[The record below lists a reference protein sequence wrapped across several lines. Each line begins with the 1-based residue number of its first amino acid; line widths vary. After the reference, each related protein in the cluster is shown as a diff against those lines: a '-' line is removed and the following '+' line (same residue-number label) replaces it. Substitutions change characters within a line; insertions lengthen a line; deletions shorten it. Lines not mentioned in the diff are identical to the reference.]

1 MHATTVSLLSLLLLA
16 LAPAGWLG
24 VYLDAERQ
32 EAVVAEVI
40 PDSPAARAGLEPGD
54 VLLAVEDQATPTR
67 DEFVAAIRASRAN
80 TPIRLKLRRGAE
92 ERTVT
97 VRLADRP
104 AAEASPP
111 ATATRPAA
119 PAQPPAPLA
128 ERGAAGKPGY
138 LGVVVDEAE
147 RGVVVSRVFPGSP
160 AAAAGVA
167 VGDAIATID
176 ATAVQDLDDLDRAL
190 AGLAPG
196 SRVALGLRSAHGSRS
211 VVVTLGHR
219 DGPPVAPPAPIVSAP
234 LRPAAPPSAAAP
246 APAPRRTAADIDS
259 EVAALRAELAE
270 LRRQLEALRAELRA
284 QRRE

>member
-1 MHATTVSLLSLLLLA
+1 MHSKSVAFLSWLLLA
-16 LAPAGWLG
+16 FAPAGWLG

-67 DEFVAAIRASRAN
+67 DEFVAAIRAARTNA
-80 TPIRLKLRRGAE
+80 PIRLKLRRGAE

-97 VRLADRP
+97 VRLVDRP
-104 AAEASPP
+104 APEASPP
-111 ATATRPAA
+111 PAATARPSA
-119 PAQPPAPLA
+119 PAKPSAPLA
-128 ERGAAGKPGY
+128 ERRAAGKPGY

-190 AGLAPG
+190 VGLVPG
-196 SRVALGLRSAHGSRS
+196 SRVTLGLRSANGGSRS

-219 DGPPVAPPAPIVSAP
+219 DGLPVAPPAPIASAP
-234 LRPAAPPSAAAP
+234 FRPTAPPP
-246 APAPRRTAADIDS
+246 APAPRRTADDIDS
-259 EVAALRAELAE
+259 EIRALRAELAE
-270 LRRQLEALRAELRA
+270 LRRQLEALRAELRGA
-284 QRRE
+284 GRE